1 MYPFNHSHRSFGW
14 SLSLCSLLHIVGS
27 FAKFQTGN
35 GNEIVVVGILIDDKQ
50 PRDGRESSR
59 IEPSRI
65 DSLVETEG
73 SKELS
78 PEETN
83 CANETGRVIS
93 FSFSPFSFFV
103 VAHQV
108 SLNIAR
114 PLLEMQFEHA
124 RFLLLCPRNEKLALA
139 WDISFVLEMQITTV
153 KRTVR
158 YESLAGRE
166 GGEKTVEM
174 WMEKGGRC
182 YRCSVPRNI
191 RVHAR
196 FFPWATQKSRRV
208 ACTGEGFVAIVRG
221 TTTVWLK
228 RDSSRWIVGREYTR
242 LCAPRIRQDYSH
254 MRRENLANTS
264 VKTLP
269 VPPPSLFLFFHRI
282 DRRRQRR
289 FRNWR
294 RPELGCGLHS

>member
-59 IEPSRI
+59 IESSRI

-73 SKELS
+73 SEELS

-158 YESLAGRE
+158 YESLARREEGKKRGDVDGKRRPVLSMLGSPKHPRARAFFSLSDAKIAPRSLHGR
-166 GGEKTVEM
+166 GLC
-174 WMEKGGRC
+174 RD
-182 YRCSVPRNI
+182 CSGYNDRLIKKRFVAVNRGTRI
-191 RVHAR
+191 YAALCTSYSSGLQSYAAR
-196 FFPWATQKSRRV
+196 ELGKHVCQNASCPPSLSFSFFFTES
-208 ACTGEGFVAIVRG
+208 TGEGSRDFAIG
-221 TTTVWLK
+221 A
-228 RDSSRWIVGREYTR
+228 G
-242 LCAPRIRQDYSH
+242 Q
-254 MRRENLANTS
+254 N
-264 VKTLP
+264 
-269 VPPPSLFLFFHRI
+269 
-282 DRRRQRR
+282 
-289 FRNWR
+289 
-294 RPELGCGLHS
+294 

>member
-1 MYPFNHSHRSFGW
+1 MAVNRVESNRVESIRWWKRKGTKNFLPKKRNRTSY
-14 SLSLCSLLHIVGS
+14 LL
-27 FAKFQTGN
+27 F
-35 GNEIVVVGILIDDKQ
+35 L
-50 PRDGRESSR
+50 
-59 IEPSRI
+59 
-65 DSLVETEG
+65 
-73 SKELS
+73 
-78 PEETN
+78 
-83 CANETGRVIS
+83 
-93 FSFSPFSFFV
+93 FSFFFFRRC
-103 VAHQV
+103 ASSIIKYRSSPPRDAIRAREISS
-108 SLNIAR
+108 SLSKEWKTRAR
-114 PLLEMQFEHA
+114 V
-124 RFLLLCPRNEKLALA
+124 RYFLRPRNANYHGEENGEIRIVSAA
-139 WDISFVLEMQITTV
+139 
-153 KRTVR
+153 R
-158 YESLAGRE
+158 GR
-166 GGEKTVEM
+166 GKNVEM

-228 RDSSRWIVGREYTR
+228 RDSSRWIAGREYTR

>member
-1 MYPFNHSHRSFGW
+1 MTVISHPHKLTIPLGAVFFARIRVAKQITREIELPRNQWTMINTYAFMYPFNHSHRSFGW

-59 IEPSRI
+59 IESSRI
-65 DSLVETEG
+65 DSLLETEG
-73 SKELS
+73 NEELS

-139 WDISFVLEMQITTV
+139 
-153 KRTVR
+153 
-158 YESLAGRE
+158 
-166 GGEKTVEM
+166 
-174 WMEKGGRC
+174 
-182 YRCSVPRNI
+182 
-191 RVHAR
+191 
-196 FFPWATQKSRRV
+196 
-208 ACTGEGFVAIVRG
+208 
-221 TTTVWLK
+221 
-228 RDSSRWIVGREYTR
+228 
-242 LCAPRIRQDYSH
+242 
-254 MRRENLANTS
+254 
-264 VKTLP
+264 
-269 VPPPSLFLFFHRI
+269 
-282 DRRRQRR
+282 
-289 FRNWR
+289 
-294 RPELGCGLHS
+294 

>member
-14 SLSLCSLLHIVGS
+14 SLSLRSLLHIVGS

-65 DSLVETEG
+65 ESSRIDSLVETEENE
-73 SKELS
+73 ELS

-139 WDISFVLEMQITTV
+139 
-153 KRTVR
+153 
-158 YESLAGRE
+158 
-166 GGEKTVEM
+166 
-174 WMEKGGRC
+174 
-182 YRCSVPRNI
+182 
-191 RVHAR
+191 
-196 FFPWATQKSRRV
+196 
-208 ACTGEGFVAIVRG
+208 
-221 TTTVWLK
+221 
-228 RDSSRWIVGREYTR
+228 
-242 LCAPRIRQDYSH
+242 
-254 MRRENLANTS
+254 
-264 VKTLP
+264 
-269 VPPPSLFLFFHRI
+269 
-282 DRRRQRR
+282 
-289 FRNWR
+289 
-294 RPELGCGLHS
+294 